1 MMECTMGSG
10 GGLLSLAL
18 LCIAATALNAAV
30 FANVEMR
37 STSVGQTAWC
47 IGARNL
53 ESITVSSNSLTD
65 TVPVSNSMHS
75 RRLLVQPLYH

>member
-18 LCIAATALNAAV
+18 LCMAATALNAAV

-47 IGARNL
+47 I
-53 ESITVSSNSLTD
+53 
-65 TVPVSNSMHS
+65 
-75 RRLLVQPLYH
+75 